1 MLNTKLLKLLRGLSP
16 EGMNHLRIYLSQ
28 KHKSTTGILRIFT
41 YITKYYPDFE
51 QNKTKLTREKVFKKS
66 GCESEEYMYGLCSN
80 LCRDIENFLI
90 NTELNADSKLCDVLL
105 SRAYRKRG
113 MDDFFEKH
121 NQDVRKE
128 LLGAEIPEQSDYD
141 TLFRLTYD
149 AVFHRNTVKLNS
161 EYYNDLKEMEA
172 NLDLYYLLHKLRIL
186 CECKALS
193 NIIDIEKT
201 EKQNKPEKVLLD
213 IGYQEFI
220 QEKSG
225 NYLVSLYARMVEL
238 YDRKD
243 LKIYRQLKEE
253 ITDETKP
260 IDAQNLSTLLIFL
273 INFCSR
279 KSKENIEETS
289 EESTINYIKEIFDL
303 YEFIIDEDLLQEEG
317 YIPEI
322 HYLSLIKIAVA
333 TKNFD
338 RAREW
343 IDYAQY
349 TKPEYQENS
358 RKLASAILHFA
369 KGTNIKEG
377 GGNPKEEYDKAHK
390 LLNEEIKWRNIN
402 YKITARDLLTKIY
415 YELDNDLLGNH
426 INNVRKAIQRNADLS
441 KEQKEANYNF
451 LNMVKELVKY
461 RQQLKKDK
469 NALPGKALLSQL
481 KNRLMV
487 YGEWCRK
494 KFDELKGQSPAGQS

>member
-16 EGMNHLRIYLSQ
+16 EGMNHLRTYLSQ
-28 KHKSTTGILRIFT
+28 KHKSTSGTFRIFT
-41 YITKYYPDFE
+41 YIAKYHPDFE
-51 QNKTKLTREKVFKKS
+51 QNKAKLTREKVFKKS
-66 GCESEEYMYGLCSN
+66 ACESEEYMYGLCSN

-90 NTELNADSKLCDVLL
+90 NTELNEDDKLRDVLL

-121 NQDVRKE
+121 NQSVRKE
-128 LLGAEIPEQSDYD
+128 ILESEIPEQADYD
-141 TLFRLTYD
+141 ALFRLSYD
-149 AVFHRNTVKLNS
+149 AVFHRNTAKLNS
-161 EYYNDLKEMEA
+161 EYYDNLKDMET

-186 CECKALS
+186 CESKALAG
-193 NIIDIEKT
+193 IIDIEKAENQAET
-201 EKQNKPEKVLLD
+201 KEALLSID
-213 IGYQEFI
+213 YQEFI
-220 QEKSG
+220 YKKSD
-225 NYLVSLYARMVEL
+225 NYLLRLYVCMVEL
-238 YDRKD
+238 YDKKD
-243 LKIYRQLKEE
+243 LKMYRQLKEE
-253 ITDETKP
+253 ITDETKA
-260 IDAQNLSTLLIFL
+260 IDPQNLSTLLIFL

-279 KSKENIEETS
+279 KSKENTVGAS
-289 EESTINYIKEIFDL
+289 EKNPIDCAKEIFDL
-303 YEFIIDEDLLQEEG
+303 YEFAIDEDLLQEEG

-343 IDYAQY
+343 IDYARH
-349 TKPEYQENS
+349 TKPEYQKNS
-358 RKLASAILHFA
+358 RLLASAILHFA
-369 KGTNIKEG
+369 EGTNIKEE

-415 YELDNDLLGNH
+415 YELDDDLLHNH

-451 LNMVKELVKY
+451 LNMVKELTKY
-461 RQQLKKDK
+461 KQELRKDK
-469 NALPGKALLSQL
+469 NALPDKALLSQF
-481 KNRLMV
+481 KKRLMV

-494 KFDELKGQSPAGQS
+494 KLDELTGQSPARQT